1 MAESLFRGT
10 IEFLDQ
16 VGMYDVVL
24 PFLLVFTIV
33 FAILEKTKILGISK
47 INGKEVTKKNLNSI
61 FSFVLSFLVI
71 ASTRIVSIIN
81 ETLAS
86 VVLLLIL
93 AVSFMLLVGSFYGD
107 KEFSLE
113 NSPGWVKFFMIFMFI
128 GVVLI
133 FLNSLDWLAPLI
145 NFITKMDGEWASSL
159 VFLLITAGFMWM
171 ITREPS
177 KGGSKK
183 D

>member
-33 FAILEKTKILGISK
+33 FAILEKTKIFGINK
-47 INGKEVTKKNLNSI
+47 VNGKEVTKKNLNSI
-61 FSFVLSFLVI
+61 FAFVLSFLVI

-93 AVSFMLLVGSFYGD
+93 AISFMLLVGSFYGD

-113 NSPGWVKFFMIFMFI
+113 NSPGWIKFFMIFMFV

-133 FLNSLDWLAPLI
+133 FLNSLDWLAPI
-145 NFITKMDGEWASSL
+145 ISFITKMDGEWASSL
-159 VFLLITAGFMWM
+159 VFLLITVAFMWM

-177 KGGSKK
+177 KSGNKK